1 MSIGEHL
8 RGLGGLPAYQF
19 PELEEDAA
27 AQEAAVRLLPGAD
40 DVAWRISVDVDEAE
54 ETWPEA
60 FGRFL
65 DTVDP
70 ARVRALIVG
79 SWADAYDNRPDDVI
93 DAIIAAREQLPALR
107 ALFVGDI
114 TGEECEISWIHQGE
128 VTRLLDA
135 FPQLEE
141 LGVRGGE
148 RLEFPAVRHENL
160 RTLKVQA
167 GGLPVAVVRGVA
179 ASELPSLL
187 DLELWLGTSTYGG
200 DADVTDLAPILS
212 GDQLP
217 SLKRLAL
224 RNSEIQDAVCA
235 AVASAPVVA
244 RLDALD
250 LSMGV
255 LTDDGAAALLGGQP
269 LTHLKSLDLRHNY
282 VSKEIGARLADTLT
296 PAGVELDL
304 DTDDAYSDD
313 DGDGTVWRF
322 VAVGE

>member
-19 PELEEDAA
+19 PDPAKDAA
-27 AQEAAVRLLPGAD
+27 AQAVALSRLPATDG
-40 DVAWRISVDVDEAE
+40 VAWRISVNPYDAE

-70 ARVRALIVG
+70 AQVRAIIVG

-114 TGEECEISWIHQGE
+114 IGEECEISWINQGE

-141 LGVRGGE
+141 FGVRGGE

-179 ASELPSLL
+179 ASGLPSLR
-187 DLELWLGTSTYGG
+187 DLELWLGTSEYGG
-200 DADVTDLAPILS
+200 DADVTDLAPILA

-269 LTHLKSLDLRHNY
+269 LTHLKSLDLHHNY

-296 PAGVELDL
+296 AAGVELNL
-304 DTDDAYSDD
+304 DTDDAYSDEDD
-313 DGDGTVWRF
+313 DGSVWRF
-322 VAVGE
+322 VSVGE

>member
-8 RGLGGLPAYQF
+8 RGWGELPAYPF
-19 PELEEDAA
+19 PDQEKDAE
-27 AQEAAVRLLPGAD
+27 AQATAVRLLPAAD
-40 DVAWRISVDVDEAE
+40 GVAWRIGVEPYDAE

-60 FGRFL
+60 FSRFL
-65 DTVDP
+65 ETVDP
-70 ARVRALIVG
+70 GGVRAIIVG

-93 DAIIAAREQLPALR
+93 DAIIDARDRLPALR

-114 TGEECEISWIHQGE
+114 IGEECEISWINQGE

-148 RLEFPAVRHENL
+148 QLEFAAVRHENL
-160 RTLKVQA
+160 RKLKVQA

-179 ASELPSLL
+179 ASDLPALR
-187 DLELWLGTSTYGG
+187 DLELWLGTSEYGG
-200 DADVTDLAPILS
+200 DSDVDDLAPILA
-212 GDQLP
+212 GDRLP
-217 SLKRLAL
+217 SLTRLAL

-235 AVASAPVVA
+235 AIAAAPVVA
-244 RLDALD
+244 RLEELD

-269 LTHLKSLDLRHNY
+269 LTHLKSLDLHYNY
-282 VSKEIGARLADTLT
+282 VSEAIGARLADSLA
-296 PAGVELDL
+296 PAGVTLNL
-304 DTDDAYSDD
+304 DTDRAESDEDD
-313 DGDGTVWRF
+313 DGSVWRF